1 MKKVY
6 LSWEEFDNMTGKLAK
21 KIIETERQFDGIYG
35 IPRGGLPIAVYL
47 SHKLDLPL
55 LLYPSKRSLV
65 VDDISD
71 DGKTLNSF
79 RDKFIA
85 TLYTT
90 DWTITQPNC
99 WIDKKKSKDD
109 WIVFPWEG
117 EDE

>member
-1 MKKVY
+1 MKKIY
-6 LSWEEFDNMTGKLAK
+6 LSWKKFDEMIRELIKQ
-21 KIIETERQFDGIYG
+21 ITERKIKFDGIYG
-35 IPRGGLPIAVYL
+35 IPRGGLPIAICL
-47 SHKLDLPL
+47 SHKLNLPL
-55 LLYPSKRSLV
+55 LLYPSKQSLV

-90 DWTITQPNC
+90 DWTITKPNC
-99 WIDKKKSKDD
+99 WVDKKMSKDD